1 MLLTR
6 KTVLIRYKIFASGN
20 HKKRAGF
27 GRRLPEPAL
36 FSDVGG
42 VIEKLCGL
50 FYESWYYNKVYR
62 NFVKKNIKVDIKM
75 TTAEKLAAL
84 RRLMTE
90 YRIDIYIIP
99 TADYH
104 QSEYV
109 GDHFKEREFLTGF
122 TGSAG
127 TAVVTA
133 LEARLWTDG
142 RYFLQADEQLGDS
155 EFKLMKTG
163 EPGVP
168 SIEEY
173 VQETLPEY
181 GIIGFDG
188 RAVSINTGKR
198 YEEISQKRGGTIVYC
213 YDLINYVWT
222 NRPAMSQKPVF
233 TLDIRYTGE
242 TSASKLKRVRMEMKK
257 HGANALLMTGL
268 DDIGWLLNIRG
279 QDVDYFPLLLSY
291 AVISESKVELYADRK
306 KFSEEIF
313 KEFRNNGVSVKP
325 YNDIYSAIK
334 TLDKDCALMIDPGQ
348 VNYALFRSI
357 PEDVT
362 IVEAKNPVILMKA
375 VKNRTETDNIRKAH
389 IKDGVAHTR
398 FMYWLK
404 TNIGKIL
411 MTEISVSKKLEEF
424 RKAQDHYLWPSFDPI
439 SAYKEHAAIIHY
451 SAVPETNAVL
461 HPSGMLLTD
470 TGGHYL
476 EGSTDITR
484 TVALGP
490 VTPEEKDHF
499 TTVAVSMLR
508 LADTKFLYGCT
519 GMNLDCI
526 AREPFWKLNLNFN
539 HGTGHGV
546 GYLGNIHEPP
556 ARFHWKYSPSNT
568 QTLEENMV
576 ITDEPGLYFAGSHG
590 IRIENELLVQK
601 DVANEYGQ
609 FMYFEMLTFVPI
621 DLDLINPELME
632 PQDKRLLNEY
642 HHAVY
647 EKIAPC
653 LPAEEQKWLKYYTRE
668 I

>member
-1 MLLTR
+1 M
-6 KTVLIRYKIFASGN
+6 
-20 HKKRAGF
+20 
-27 GRRLPEPAL
+27 
-36 FSDVGG
+36 
-42 VIEKLCGL
+42 
-50 FYESWYYNKVYR
+50 
-62 NFVKKNIKVDIKM
+62 KM
-75 TTAEKLAAL
+75 TSAEKLAAL
-84 RRLMTE
+84 RCLMAE
-90 YRIDIYIIP
+90 QKIDIYIIP

-109 GDHFKEREFLTGF
+109 GDYFKEREFLTGF

-142 RYFLQADEQLGDS
+142 RYFIQAEEQLKDS
-155 EFKLMKTG
+155 EFQLMKTG

-168 SIEEY
+168 SITEY
-173 VQETLPEY
+173 VQETLPEH
-181 GIIGFDG
+181 GIFGFDG
-188 RAVSINTGKR
+188 RTASINTGKQF
-198 YEEISQKRGGTIVYC
+198 EEISCKKGGSIVYG
-213 YDLINYVWT
+213 YDLIDSVWT
-222 NRPAMSQKPVF
+222 DRPALSKNPVF
-233 TLDIRYTGE
+233 ALDIRYTGE
-242 TSASKLKRVRMEMKK
+242 ESASKLERVRTEMKN
-257 HGANALLMTGL
+257 HDADALLITGL

-291 AVISESKVELYADRK
+291 AVIRESEVELYADRK
-306 KFSEEIF
+306 KFSEEILDKF
-313 KEFRNNGVSVKP
+313 QKNNVSVKP
-325 YNDIYSAIK
+325 YNDIYNRIK
-334 TLDKDCALMIDPGQ
+334 ILDKGSTLMIDPQQ
-348 VNYALFRSI
+348 VNYSLFRSI
-357 PEDVT
+357 PADVT
-362 IVEAKNPVILMKA
+362 IVEAENPVILMKA
-375 VKNRTETDNIRKAH
+375 VKNSTETENIRKAH

-404 TNIGKIL
+404 TNIGKL
-411 MTEISVSKKLEEF
+411 PMTEISVSEKLEEF
-424 RKAQDHYLWPSFDPI
+424 RKEQSHYMWPSFDPI
-439 SAYKEHAAIIHY
+439 SAYKEHAAIVHY
-451 SAVPETNAVL
+451 SAVPESNAVL
-461 HPSGMLLTD
+461 HPSGMFLTD

-490 VTPEEKDHF
+490 VTQDEINHF

-526 AREPFWKLNLNFN
+526 AREPFWKLNLNYN

-556 ARFHWKYSPSNT
+556 ARFHWKYSSSNT
-568 QTLEENMV
+568 QALEENMV

-590 IRIENELLVQK
+590 IRIENELLVRK
-601 DVANEYGQ
+601 GTANEYGR

-632 PQDKRLLNEY
+632 PGDKRLLNEY

-647 EKIAPC
+647 EKISPY
-653 LPAEEQKWLKYYTRE
+653 LSAEEQKWLKYYTRE